1 MERVYI
7 GGSISNNPNYLQE
20 FEQAEVRLMK
30 QGYMVVNPVRNKG
43 PHYKDYIDQGLEQLK
58 TCDRLYLLT
67 GYERSEGAMLELFY
81 AKTVGMPI
89 QYEKIDHPQHYNV
102 PGHKECIVE
111 MMELYGVDKVITFCE
126 LNSYKYR
133 YRHELKGGEEDLLK
147 AAWYEKKKEELRH
160 RTRYTY

>member
-89 QYEKIDHPQHYNV
+89 QYEKIDHPRHYNV
-102 PGHKECIVE
+102 PGHKRRRRGFV
-111 MMELYGVDKVITFCE
+111 
-126 LNSYKYR
+126 
-133 YRHELKGGEEDLLK
+133 KGGMVRKEK
-147 AAWYEKKKEELRH
+147 RRIAA
-160 RTRYTY
+160 